1 MPVVYAIARCD
12 GPTGQPLY
20 AIIASDSCAY
30 IIQPDG
36 TAHDEKSKRLARLMK
51 IAKRLP
57 EDAYGWVRFFGFN
70 MTYTHIGFP
79 VKAESDVAA
88 CAEAVERMAEWRPKP
103 SDALA
108 PAPYE
113 RKI

>member
-1 MPVVYAIARCD
+1 MPVVYAIARY
-12 GPTGQPLY
+12 GPTGRPLY

-30 IIQPDG
+30 VIRPDG
-36 TAHDEKSKRLARLMK
+36 TAYEEKNKRLARLMK

-57 EDAYGWVRFFGFN
+57 EDAYGWVRFFDFN
-70 MTYTHIGFP
+70 MTCTRIGFP
-79 VKAESDVAA
+79 VQAESDVAA

-103 SDALA
+103 SDGHA